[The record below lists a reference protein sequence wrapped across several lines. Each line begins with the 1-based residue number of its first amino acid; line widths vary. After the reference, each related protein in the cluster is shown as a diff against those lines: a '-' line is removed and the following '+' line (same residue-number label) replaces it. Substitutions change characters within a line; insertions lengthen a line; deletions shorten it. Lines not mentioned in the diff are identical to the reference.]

1 MMSDGVGSTSRQKTI
16 LPGKILGKNSD
27 LLRPQAHKRID
38 SVKNAHDRTRAHD
51 AN

>member
-16 LPGKILGKNSD
+16 LPVGKNSD
-27 LLRPQAHKRID
+27 LLRAQSHKRID